1 LRAFFQ
7 QSASSFVNF
16 WLSALVGL
24 TALRL
29 ILADSIPLSPDETY
43 YWVWSVNLQ
52 PGYFDH
58 PPMVAYWI
66 SAGTFFAGDTPLGV
80 RLLGPLAAAIGS
92 VLLWDAGEH
101 FLPKRHAGIIAAS
114 LFNATIILAVGAI
127 IITPD
132 TPLVFFWTAAIA
144 ALGRLYASRDPRW
157 WLAVG
162 AATGLA
168 LLSKYTAILLPVC
181 VFLWLITRAEGRAA
195 LRTPWP
201 WAGILLAA
209 AIFAP
214 DFLWNAAHHWVSFRK
229 QGGRVYGFELGRS
242 ADFLAELITGQAGL
256 NTPIIFALAAAGIWH
271 IRKSADAGAQ
281 LLLWLTLLP
290 ASVFLEHVLSGRVE
304 SNWPAIMLPSAFLA
318 AAYLPEKTMQRW
330 LAPALALGLLL
341 TAVTYAQALAHP
353 IPLPADEDPSALQ
366 LAGWQGFSDQ
376 IAAKKPAYV
385 TSDEYTVMSELAFD
399 TSPNLTIAG
408 YDKRW
413 SVFSLP
419 LASINPGATGL
430 FITRRKDAPCPVA
443 LGTATRQRD
452 GEIIATYRLCT
463 FTAFPKMYLL
473 PHP

>member
-7 QSASSFVNF
+7 KSASFFVNY
-16 WLSALVGL
+16 WLAALVGL

-66 SAGTFFAGDTPLGV
+66 RAGTFFAGNTALGV
-80 RLLGPLAAAIGS
+80 RLVGPVAAALGS
-92 VLLWDAGEH
+92 ILLWDAGEN
-101 FLPKRHAGIIAAS
+101 FLPRRHAGLIAAA
-114 LFNATIILAVGAI
+114 LFNATIILAAGAI
-127 IITPD
+127 VMTPD

-144 ALGRLYASRDPRW
+144 ALGRLYASRDARW

-168 LLSKYTAILLPVC
+168 LLSKYTAILLVVC
-181 VFLWLITRAEGRAA
+181 IFLWLVTRRDGRAA

-201 WAGILLAA
+201 WAGVALAA
-209 AIFAP
+209 ALFAP

-229 QGGRVYGFELGRS
+229 QGGRVEGFDLSRS
-242 ADFLAELITGQAGL
+242 ADFLAELVMGQIGL
-256 NTPIIFALAAAGIWH
+256 VTPIIFALAAAGLWR
-271 IRKSADAGAQ
+271 IRKLADGGAQ

-290 ASVFLEHVLSGRVE
+290 AAVFLEHVISGRVE

-318 AAYLPEKTMQRW
+318 AAYLPEPAMKRW
-330 LAPALALGLLL
+330 LTPALALGFALS
-341 TAVTYAQALAHP
+341 AVTYAQALAHP
-353 IPLPADEDPSALQ
+353 IPMPADQDPSALQ
-366 LAGWQGFSDQ
+366 LAGWQDFAAQ
-376 IAAKKPAYV
+376 IAARAPAYV
-385 TSDEYTVMSELAFD
+385 TSDEYTVLSELVFYTPATLPIVGF
-399 TSPNLTIAG
+399 
-408 YDKRW
+408 DKRW
-413 SVFSLP
+413 WVFSLP
-419 LASINPGATGL
+419 RSGIAPGATGI
-430 FITRRKDAPCPVA
+430 FITRRKDAPCPVP
-443 LGTATRQRD
+443 LGTAARTRSGQV
-452 GEIIATYRLCT
+452 IATFRLCQ